1 MERQG
6 CKIKADASHNY
17 KINIAKKA
25 LLDKILHRKK
35 RSSWVKHEIDIG
47 DLLKAILRRANEF
60 VPSESGSI
68 FLDDPLLKFE
78 NRDEGRLYFIACF
91 GKASSSIIGTSI
103 PSNVGIVGEVYKS
116 GKPYISKDVKID
128 RRFYPDIDKKTKF
141 QTRSIICIPI
151 EIEGARIGV
160 IELINSEGKINYEQ
174 KDLTLLKIFAG
185 YTSTLIQNT
194 LDAKMFEKLSRLD
207 NLTGLYNDRF
217 FFESLEKEIHRAVS
231 KDMDLSL
238 IFFDLDHF
246 KDVNDTHGHLAGS
259 RTLKEVGRLLEE
271 IFNKTKAI
279 VSRYGGDEFVII
291 LPDTDLKAA
300 GEYAEALRKK
310 IEDNIFI
317 KESTGAK
324 EKALNIKGVITC
336 SAGVASLKEN
346 TILNSKITR
355 IGTTLIGQ
363 ADKAMYEAK
372 GRGKN
377 IVCFAE
383 GKI

>member
-6 CKIKADASHNY
+6 CKIKADASY
-17 KINIAKKA
+17 KINIAKKT

-35 RSSWVKHEIDIG
+35 RSSWVRHEIDIG

-91 GKASSSIIGTSI
+91 GKASSPIIGTSI

-116 GKPYISKDVKID
+116 GMPYISKDVKID

-141 QTRSIICIPI
+141 KTRSIICVPI

-194 LDAKMFEKLSRLD
+194 LDAKMFKKLSQLD

-217 FFESLEKEIHRAVS
+217 FFESLEKEIHRAVN
-231 KDMDLSL
+231 KGRDLSL

-246 KDVNDTHGHLAGS
+246 KEVNDTHGHLAGS

-300 GEYAEALRKK
+300 GEYAETIREK

-317 KESTGAK
+317 KETAGAK
-324 EKALNIKGVITC
+324 EKALNIEGIITC

-355 IGTTLIGQ
+355 IGTALISQ

-377 IVCFAE
+377 MICFAE